1 MRKLIIAV
9 LLSLMLAGCLA
20 QKIVIPDE
28 PKYMEIQVYQ
38 FEQGTLFDP
47 PGMAAL
53 QYNIQ
58 ALKDYAD
65 QLRSI
70 LEEQNK

>member
-1 MRKLIIAV
+1 MKRIIMALAFS
-9 LLSLMLAGCLA
+9 LLLTGCLA

-28 PKYMEIQVYQ
+28 PQYMEIQVYH

-65 QLRSI
+65 KSRSM